1 MTKKVISIVLVVIT
15 VFSAFAITASA
26 ASYSTGYYIVSPS
39 NGINVRTGAG
49 TGYSRVGAAS
59 QGIKF
64 YVSKVSGNWGFTD
77 SIRCTNGT
85 RSGWVALEYCTKQN
99 PSHTHN
105 YNGGRYY
112 ESAHPH
118 EISVRCTSYDS
129 CGGWKW
135 TGETYKVEGCSQC
148 YPSAATYYTLYYNA
162 NGGSNAPSAQRV
174 KANTGFNLSSSKP
187 TRSGYTFL
195 GWSTNKNASS
205 ASYAPGKGVKI
216 SSNVTLYAVWKKN
229 PAVNPTSVSI
239 NYSSLTMN
247 EGSTKQLKATV
258 YPSDASSKSVTW
270 YSYSPSVVTV
280 SSTGKITAKNPGVA
294 TITATTSN
302 GKTATCKV
310 TVKGVTI
317 SSGYIFD
324 RFTVGDVCYL
334 SAKAYPSDTTKF
346 TWTSSNSKV
355 VSVNSSGKMTAKSAG
370 TATITART
378 ADGRSESK
386 TITVVNANKW
396 RTGNFDSGYT
406 AKGYTTVTLNKNS
419 GDAKIRIYTY
429 DMSGRKSS
437 GEMHVTLRDNNGN
450 WLWEGDIKSG
460 DTLNLGNNHGQ
471 YRVYIAKKQYAD
483 TIIGTGDDFINSG
496 KCQSWAIECTKNCYI

>member
-15 VFSAFAITASA
+15 IFSNLAITASA
-26 ASYSTGYYIVSPS
+26 ASYQTGQYQVASS
-39 NGINVRTGAG
+39 SGVNVRPSPNSS
-49 TGYSRVGAAS
+49 SRHGAAS
-59 QGIKF
+59 KGTSFKVTD
-64 YVSKVSGNWGFTD
+64 VSNNFGYTN
-77 SIRCTNGT
+77 SIYCANGKT
-85 RSGWVALEYCTKQN
+85 VSGWVCLDYCSYK
-99 PSHTHN
+99 SSDHSHN

-112 ESAHPH
+112 QNAHPH

-135 TGETYKVEGCSQC
+135 TGENYKVKDCPQC
-148 YPSAATYYTLYYNA
+148 YPSTTYYTLSYNA
-162 NGGSNAPSAQRV
+162 NGGAGAPSSQRA
-174 KANTGFNLSSSKP
+174 KANTCFYLSSTKP

-205 ASYAPGKGVKI
+205 ASYAPGKGVRI

-229 PAVNPTSVSI
+229 TATVNPTSVSI
-239 NYSSLTMN
+239 NYGSFTMN

-258 YPSDASSKSVTW
+258 YPSNASSKSVTW

-280 SSTGKITAKNPGVA
+280 SSTGKITAVNPGVA

-317 SSGYIFD
+317 SSGYIYD

-334 SAKAYPSDTTKF
+334 SATAYPSDTTKF
-346 TWTSSNSKV
+346 TWSSSNSKV

-386 TITVVNANKW
+386 TITVLNANKW
-396 RTGNFDSGYT
+396 MTGNFDSGYT

-429 DMSGRKSS
+429 DMSGEKSS

-460 DTLNLGNNHGQ
+460 DTLNLGNNHRQ
-471 YRVYIAKKQYAD
+471 YRVYIAKKQYVD